1 MSEINEL
8 YDKIGVLLAL
18 IDNEPK
24 NSIKRKVKI
33 ELEIEELEKEKQRAR
48 FHNDELLVVQ
58 YNEKIKKLKS
68 ELNRDYISVFKS
80 KIQYHKQEI
89 LDIIVDY
96 YNHNITIDEIIVKE
110 NIPSAIYEKWFE
122 ISDFGKNTGYLFVKN
137 ISYEGMYWC
146 YSNPINEVILNA
158 TTLDELK
165 EQIIDNDEILLK
177 FDDDLIIQSEK
188 RDVLICQGIIDEK
201 SWNLN
206 DFENDV
212 DDIFNTLK
220 QYFDKFTKE
229 QLIRLAEIMLNKP
242 YLGNSCDLKYIMDN
256 NVAIVGSDFLKSL
269 YPRIIESKLRYLD
282 FNINVVGNIIADLNV
297 FADYFSENQ
306 VFHLKDLIEKAPFY
320 QYSREFRNILKV
332 NGF

>member
-96 YNHNITIDEIIVKE
+96 YNHNITI
-110 NIPSAIYEKWFE
+110 
-122 ISDFGKNTGYLFVKN
+122 
-137 ISYEGMYWC
+137 
-146 YSNPINEVILNA
+146 
-158 TTLDELK
+158 LK
-165 EQIIDNDEILLK
+165 
-177 FDDDLIIQSEK
+177 
-188 RDVLICQGIIDEK
+188 
-201 SWNLN
+201 
-206 DFENDV
+206 
-212 DDIFNTLK
+212 
-220 QYFDKFTKE
+220 
-229 QLIRLAEIMLNKP
+229 
-242 YLGNSCDLKYIMDN
+242 
-256 NVAIVGSDFLKSL
+256 
-269 YPRIIESKLRYLD
+269 
-282 FNINVVGNIIADLNV
+282 
-297 FADYFSENQ
+297 
-306 VFHLKDLIEKAPFY
+306 
-320 QYSREFRNILKV
+320 
-332 NGF
+332 